1 MVHVHTPPT
10 TEERVGSGTGH
21 EARQDG
27 PTGYVDGMDRFLLPS
42 SRDAGRLHTEEAD
55 QDVHRGDSFLLTGDS
70 DTHGRASTINVGIT
84 RPRLQ
89 HSAVGQSIFPRD
101 ASTSDDLRP
110 PSTTHST
117 VAAAVAELS
126 PRQRWRSSTSST
138 STLIFPSHHPLHVS
152 HITAMPEKNV
162 RRYLNKVD
170 SRWRACVTITRYTC
184 ILDVTLDPPKR
195 VDYYPNYEI
204 HFY

>member
-1 MVHVHTPPT
+1 M
-10 TEERVGSGTGH
+10 GSH
-21 EARQDG
+21 RRSFRE
-27 PTGYVDGMDRFLLPS
+27 
-42 SRDAGRLHTEEAD
+42 LHTLSRKEFDGLAYGWMHGWD
-55 QDVHRGDSFLLTGDS
+55 RAWSVRRTHAPHR
-70 DTHGRASTINVGIT
+70 
-84 RPRLQ
+84 Q
-89 HSAVGQSIFPRD
+89 QC
-101 ASTSDDLRP
+101 
-110 PSTTHST
+110 
-117 VAAAVAELS
+117 LS

-162 RRYLNKVD
+162 CRYLNKVD

-195 VDYYPNYEI
+195 VDFYPNYEI

>member
-1 MVHVHTPPT
+1 MGSHRRSFRELHPLSR
-10 TEERVGSGTGH
+10 EELDGQAYGWMHGWDHAWSVRRTH
-21 EARQDG
+21 APHRQ
-27 PTGYVDGMDRFLLPS
+27 
-42 SRDAGRLHTEEAD
+42 
-55 QDVHRGDSFLLTGDS
+55 QC
-70 DTHGRASTINVGIT
+70 
-84 RPRLQ
+84 
-89 HSAVGQSIFPRD
+89 
-101 ASTSDDLRP
+101 
-110 PSTTHST
+110 
-117 VAAAVAELS
+117 LS

-162 RRYLNKVD
+162 CRYLNKVD

-204 HFY
+204 HFYYSLVIHANSSTFS

>member
-1 MVHVHTPPT
+1 MEFQHFVISTFCYCVT
-10 TEERVGSGTGH
+10 TSIRRER
-21 EARQDG
+21 
-27 PTGYVDGMDRFLLPS
+27 
-42 SRDAGRLHTEEAD
+42 GRLQNLRITPLEESSVLLLSIHQALRSWLSPAKP
-55 QDVHRGDSFLLTGDS
+55 HR
-70 DTHGRASTINVGIT
+70 
-84 RPRLQ
+84 Q
-89 HSAVGQSIFPRD
+89 QC
-101 ASTSDDLRP
+101 
-110 PSTTHST
+110 
-117 VAAAVAELS
+117 LS

-162 RRYLNKVD
+162 CRYLNKVD